1 MKHYCTLFDSNYL
14 TRGLALYNSLSKHEP
29 DFTLYVFCFDQQS
42 LDTLKLLQL
51 EKLVPISLAEFEDD
65 ELKSVKPHRSA
76 GEYCWTCTPS
86 TILYVLDKFDVS
98 ECTYLDA
105 DLYFLNRPSLLIEEM
120 GDADIL
126 LTEHRYSAEYDQ
138 SKLSGIYCVQFM
150 TFRNTDN
157 GLKALSWW
165 RDACIDWCYNRIED
179 GKFGDQKYLDDWT
192 TRFDGVHV
200 LEHLGGGIA
209 PWNCQQYEALT
220 SQRFVK
226 REGGSEFDG
235 VFYHFHACKFLDNDC
250 LDAGDGYTFP
260 KSILRKLYSAYGR
273 EILSVEMMLK
283 TANVAT
289 DFPYRTPAPT
299 GIRGYISKMKRIL
312 KRTNNLQVMT

>member
-1 MKHYCTLFDSNYL
+1 
-14 TRGLALYNSLSKHEP
+14 
-29 DFTLYVFCFDQQS
+29 
-42 LDTLKLLQL
+42 
-51 EKLVPISLAEFEDD
+51 
-65 ELKSVKPHRSA
+65 
-76 GEYCWTCTPS
+76 
-86 TILYVLDKFDVS
+86 
-98 ECTYLDA
+98 
-105 DLYFLNRPSLLIEEM
+105 M
-120 GDADIL
+120 GDADVL

-165 RDACIDWCYNRIED
+165 RDACIEWCYNRIED

-192 TRFDGVHV
+192 TRFNGVHV
-200 LEHLGGGIA
+200 LEHQGGGIA

-226 REGGSEFDG
+226 REDGSEFDG
-235 VFYHFHACKFLDNDC
+235 VFYHFHACKFLDNNY
-250 LDAGDGYTFP
+250 LDAGDGYIFP
-260 KSILRKLYSAYGR
+260 KSILSKLYSAYGR

-283 TANVAT
+283 TANVAS